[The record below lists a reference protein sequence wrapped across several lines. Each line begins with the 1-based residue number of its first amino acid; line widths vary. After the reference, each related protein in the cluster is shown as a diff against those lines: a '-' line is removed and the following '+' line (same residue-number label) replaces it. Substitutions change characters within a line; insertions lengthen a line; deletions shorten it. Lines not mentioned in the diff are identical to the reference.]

1 MNYIIMEDQAREK
14 LNSDVNAGRG
24 VVENTNVD
32 TNSNSDK
39 NTTLNQE
46 DEKERLDERA
56 RKAGN

>member
-1 MNYIIMEDQAREK
+1 MEDQAREK